1 MRRADNLKSKGDE
14 MRSDGNQ
21 IDFVEQQ
28 RLAAA
33 HRVAADAALHNPFFD
48 ERERQERAAYY
59 RAEAEKLEGMA

>member
-1 MRRADNLKSKGDE
+1 MKSEG
-14 MRSDGNQ
+14 RQ

-28 RLAAA
+28 RLAEA

-59 RAEAEKLEGMA
+59 RAQADKLEGRA